1 MRAPASHIVVDAN
14 ILIAAA
20 RGRSADALQAVAAQ
34 VTLITTDRAMEEASK
49 RLVLGM
55 KRPELIG
62 VLNILAQS
70 FEVFSV
76 ASLADGIALA
86 QRVLRD
92 AAASRNGSIDDAHLL
107 ALAWNADADIW
118 STDRDF
124 AGTGVAVWSTP
135 NLLRALRR
143 AA

>member
-1 MRAPASHIVVDAN
+1 MRTPAPHLVVDAN

-20 RGRSADALQAVAAQ
+20 RGRSADAMRIVAAQ
-34 VTLITTDRAMEEASK
+34 VTLITTDRAMEEASR

-70 FEVFSV
+70 FEVFSA
-76 ASLADGIALA
+76 ASLADDVALA

-92 AAASRNGSIDDAHLL
+92 AVASRNGSADDAHLL
-107 ALAWNADADIW
+107 ALAWNIDADIW
-118 STDRDF
+118 SADRDF
-124 AGTGVAVWSTP
+124 AGAGVASWSTP
-135 NLLRALRR
+135 NLLRALRDS
-143 AA
+143 